1 MRLDKVKK
9 VLIVYG
15 TRYGSTEE
23 ISRDIAKFLLEVGI
37 ETELVNLRTTKS
49 KKWPQ
54 IDEFDGIIVGTSL
67 KMNKWKKEAKSFID
81 KNKDYFKD
89 GSKPLGVF
97 TCGAYAVG
105 EPDKA
110 HDDIAERLMKNYG
123 LKANLHGAFG
133 GVFDFTEDSNLG
145 KIGQAALKAAAQG
158 IKNDKGV
165 QFNFNGYNDFRD
177 RDKIRTFAENFST
190 LI

>member
-89 GSKPLGVF
+89 GSKPLEYSLV
-97 TCGAYAVG
+97 VPMQW
-105 EPDKA
+105 ENPIK
-110 HDDIAERLMKNYG
+110 LMMISQN
-123 LKANLHGAFG
+123 A
-133 GVFDFTEDSNLG
+133 
-145 KIGQAALKAAAQG
+145 
-158 IKNDKGV
+158 
-165 QFNFNGYNDFRD
+165 
-177 RDKIRTFAENFST
+177 
-190 LI
+190 